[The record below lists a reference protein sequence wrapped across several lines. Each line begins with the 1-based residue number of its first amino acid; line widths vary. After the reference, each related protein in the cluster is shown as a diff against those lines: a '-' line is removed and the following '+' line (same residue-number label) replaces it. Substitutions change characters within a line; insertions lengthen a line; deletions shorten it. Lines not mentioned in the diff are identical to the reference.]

1 MKMKSMRFMA
11 AMISSGVILHIATV
25 AYAQQAGMVV
35 VDTGSIA
42 KTIAKNIKVNVSE
55 ILREVEA
62 PLVVAESVCEISPDH
77 LEADAASGSAS
88 CPALKTSSALEEIVS
103 EQIKARKK

>member
-1 MKMKSMRFMA
+1 MKMKSMRTMA

-35 VDTGSIA
+35 VDTRSIA
-42 KTIAKNIKVNVSE
+42 KTIAKHIKVNVNQ
-55 ILREVEA
+55 IPKEVEA
-62 PLVVAESVCEISPDH
+62 PLAVAKSVCKISPDR

-88 CPALKTSSALEEIVS
+88 CLAQKTSSALEQIVL
-103 EQIKARKK
+103 EQIKARQK